1 MSGIINSAESRSG
14 VIDVPPSILL
24 TFTRDSSTATGTQA
38 ITGAGFSPRTV
49 LLIASKGA
57 KEASI
62 GFVDSSLV
70 GKALTND
77 QNRTSDQWSVGAWH
91 DRAIQIMDSA
101 SVSTTGHVLTYDI
114 DGFTIQW
121 TTYGSPSGSINCRA
135 LCIR

>member
-1 MSGIINSAESRSG
+1 MSGIIDSVGSKSG

-24 TFTRDSSTATGTQA
+24 AFTRDSSTATGTQA

-49 LLIASKGA
+49 LLIASKGP